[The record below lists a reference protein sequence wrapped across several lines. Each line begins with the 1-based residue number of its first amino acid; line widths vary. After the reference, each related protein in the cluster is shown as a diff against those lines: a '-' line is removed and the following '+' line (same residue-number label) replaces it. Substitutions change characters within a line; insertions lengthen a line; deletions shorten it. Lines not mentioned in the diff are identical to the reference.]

1 MDTGITSAMLPQ
13 LSLPSRALHQ
23 WVQEPGRKLVR
34 AVSAFLVLVF
44 LTSCSNAQPPRA
56 LLNEALTLQIQLT
69 QSAIATSLDLPTTD
83 PPTTTSPAKVSRIR
97 IDHEETIRLGQAE
110 GLRLSGQFDWQ
121 LAGDPIQVDSP
132 FDVVLERGD
141 RGQSWRLARPSGPG
155 GDGLQT
161 WITYPL
167 GLEKA

>member
-1 MDTGITSAMLPQ
+1 MLPQ
-13 LSLPSRALHQ
+13 LSLPSRALPH
-23 WVQEPGRKLVR
+23 WVQEPGRQLVR
-34 AVSAFLVLVF
+34 AVSALLVLVF

-69 QSAIATSLDLPTTD
+69 QSAIATSLDLPTPE
-83 PPTTTSPAKVSRIR
+83 PPATASPPRVSRIR
-97 IDHEETIRLGQAE
+97 IDHEETIRLGQAQ